1 MKEFKSGRGGDMS
14 GKLGPGKK
22 QGRPKKEPS
31 VIVRIP
37 ESKKE
42 LVEDLK
48 EIDFAVTPEIEK
60 LVSGYKQEIG
70 KTLRSE
76 ITRDSY
82 VQDNKPVILT
92 GMATDLAKQRKKSY
106 FIGKHES
113 FKKTAVVEVPT
124 YVLAEN
130 TDYFPE
136 NTKLL
141 EVCPNGEIKGSF
153 DEDNKV
159 GSNAPEATSRL
170 EIQKAIDLLNNG
182 LGLRANAGGAIKKE
196 IRKALELL
204 SKESQS

>member
-48 EIDFAVTPEIEK
+48 EIDFAVTPEIKK
-60 LVSGYKQEIG
+60 LVSGYKEE
-70 KTLRSE
+70 KEDNTLRSE

-82 VQDNKPVILT
+82 VQDNKPVILIKMGT
-92 GMATDLAKQRKKSY
+92 RYAKEKNKSY
-106 FIGKHES
+106 FIGKHSS
-113 FKKTAVVEVPT
+113 FKKTTVVEVPT

-130 TDYFPE
+130 TNYFPIG
-136 NTKLL
+136 TKVL

-153 DEDNKV
+153 EEVKKDE
-159 GSNAPEATSRL
+159 GNASEETSRS
-170 EIQKAIDLLNNG
+170 EIQQAIDLLNNG
-182 LGLRANAGGAIKKE
+182 LGLKANAGGAIKKE
-196 IRKALELL
+196 IRKALEILDAL
-204 SKESQS
+204 